1 MKKIISILAGAL
13 LITASTFAMDLS
25 VMAWYNH
32 EIGKFVVH
40 RWLTSVYQ
48 PMTDTSMTDI
58 SVPLFLFYIDGYLCV
73 CYILIYR
80 CLSM

>member
-40 RWLTSVYQ
+40 RWLTSVYHS
-48 PMTDTSMTDI
+48 DD
-58 SVPLFLFYIDGYLCV
+58 
-73 CYILIYR
+73 
-80 CLSM
+80 